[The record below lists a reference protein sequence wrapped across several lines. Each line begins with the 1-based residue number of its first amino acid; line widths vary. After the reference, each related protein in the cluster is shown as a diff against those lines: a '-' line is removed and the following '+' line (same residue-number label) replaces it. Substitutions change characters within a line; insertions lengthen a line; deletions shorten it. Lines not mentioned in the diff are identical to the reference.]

1 MEIRGRDRQR
11 NRGFFSGMLRGVSR
25 PQRLL
30 EVLPSSPEPPDQS
43 GQYSIKGSLALIYAE
58 LVTGAQ
64 PITSVTWPVTIC
76 ELRYSLGLIGSIHC
90 VTGGVP
96 VGSLGLF
103 MRFIG
108 VL

>member
-1 MEIRGRDRQR
+1 VEIRGRDRQR
-11 NRGFFSGMLRGVSR
+11 NRRFFSGMLRGVSR

-96 VGSLGLF
+96 VGS
-103 MRFIG
+103 
-108 VL
+108 